1 MGHVPD
7 HVTSPTPART
17 ALVRHGETD
26 WNRDGR
32 LQGRTDIPLNDT
44 GRAQA
49 RALAEQLA
57 EPLGDVPWAAVTSS
71 PLSRA
76 RETAQ
81 IIADRLGL
89 DLLAPHDDLVER
101 HFGEAEGGNLAEL
114 TARYP
119 NGERPGQEPWEDL
132 VARGAGALRRLRAE
146 HGDVPL
152 VVVAHG
158 TLLRATVEGL
168 AGVELARMA
177 NATSVVVEGAGQD
190 WRLARAPQRA

>member
-1 MGHVPD
+1 MPAH
-7 HVTSPTPART
+7 TPAPGPGPAPVT

-49 RALAEQLA
+49 QALAEQLKSQ
-57 EPLGDVPWAAVTSS
+57 GWAAITSS

-81 IIADRLGL
+81 IIAAELGL
-89 DLLAPHDDLVER
+89 ELLPPHDDLVER
-101 HFGEAEGGNLAEL
+101 QFGEAEGGTLAEL
-114 TARYP
+114 RGRFP
-119 NGERPGQEPWEDL
+119 NGERPGQEPWDDV
-132 VARGAGALRRLRAE
+132 VARGAAALRRLRAE

-158 TLLRATVEGL
+158 TFLRATVEGL
-168 AGVELARMA
+168 TGVELPRMA
-177 NATSVVVEGAGQD
+177 NATSVVLEGSGGQ
-190 WRLARAPQRA
+190 WSLAREPQRA

>member
-1 MGHVPD
+1 MP
-7 HVTSPTPART
+7 SPTVPPRT

-49 RALAEQLA
+49 LALADQLA
-57 EPLGDVPWAAVTSS
+57 GQGWTAITSS

-81 IIADRLGL
+81 IIADHLGL
-89 DLLAPHDDLVER
+89 ELLPAHDDLVER
-101 HFGEAEGGNLAEL
+101 NFGEAEGGDLEEL
-114 TARYP
+114 TARFP
-119 NGERPGQEPWEDL
+119 NGERPGQETWDD
-132 VARGAGALRRLRAE
+132 VCARGAAALRRLRAE
-146 HGDVPL
+146 HGDAPL

-158 TLLRATVEGL
+158 TFLRATVNGLMGL
-168 AGVELARMA
+168 ALPRMA
-177 NATSVVVEGAGQD
+177 NATSVVVEGFDDD
-190 WRLARAPQRA
+190 WRLTREPQKA

>member
-1 MGHVPD
+1 MPD
-7 HVTSPTPART
+7 HTSSPRSPRT

-32 LQGRTDIPLNDT
+32 LQGRTDVPLNDT
-44 GRAQA
+44 GRDQA
-49 RALAEQLA
+49 RALADQLA
-57 EPLGDVPWAAVTSS
+57 APLGDVPWAAITSS

-89 DLLAPHDDLVER
+89 ELLAPHEDLVER
-101 HFGEAEGGNLAEL
+101 CFGEAEGATVDELAV
-114 TARYP
+114 RYP
-119 NGERPGQEPWEDL
+119 HGERPGQEPWEDL
-132 VARGAGALRRLRAE
+132 RARGSAALRRLRAE
-146 HGDVPL
+146 HGDTPL

-158 TLLRATVEGL
+158 TFLRATVEGL

-177 NATSVVVEGAGQD
+177 NATSVVVEGAD
-190 WRLARAPQRA
+190 REWRLARAPQRA

>member
-1 MGHVPD
+1 MHP
-7 HVTSPTPART
+7 HTTPAGSART

-49 RALAEQLA
+49 LALAGQLA
-57 EPLGDVPWAAVTSS
+57 GQGWAAITSS

-81 IIADRLGL
+81 IIADVLEL
-89 DLLAPHDDLVER
+89 ELLPAQDDLVER
-101 HFGEAEGGNLAEL
+101 NFGDAEGGNLAEL

-119 NGERPGQEPWEDL
+119 HGERPGQETWEE
-132 VARGAGALRRLRAE
+132 VTGRGAAAVRRLRAE
-146 HGDVPL
+146 HGDDPL
-152 VVVAHG
+152 IVVAHG
-158 TLLRATVEGL
+158 TFLRATVHGL
-168 AGVELARMA
+168 TGLELPRMA
-177 NATSVVVEGAGQD
+177 NATSVVVEGAGND
-190 WRLARAPQRA
+190 WRLTRALEKA

>member
-1 MGHVPD
+1 MGHVQS
-7 HVTSPTPART
+7 HTSLTESAAPRT

-49 RALAEQLA
+49 LALAGLLE
-57 EPLGDVPWAAVTSS
+57 EEGGWAAITSS

-81 IIADRLGL
+81 IIADVLGL
-89 DLLAPHDDLVER
+89 ELLPPHDDLVER
-101 HFGEAEGGNLAEL
+101 DFGDAEGGNREELA
-114 TARYP
+114 ARFP
-119 NGERPGQEPWEDL
+119 DGQRPGEESWTDL
-132 VARGAGALRRLRAE
+132 CERGASALRRIRAE

-158 TLLRATVEGL
+158 TFLRATVDGL
-168 AGVELARMA
+168 MGVELPRMA
-177 NATSVVVEGAGQD
+177 NATSVVVEGSGPD
-190 WRLARAPQRA
+190 WRLAIAPQKA

>member
-1 MGHVPD
+1 MPD

-49 RALAEQLA
+49 RALAELLA
-57 EPLGDVPWAAVTSS
+57 EPLGDDLPWAAVTSS

-81 IIADRLGL
+81 ILADRLGL
-89 DLLAPHDDLVER
+89 ELLPPHDDLVER
-101 HFGEAEGGNLAEL
+101 HFGEAEGGDLAEL

-119 NGERPGQEPWEDL
+119 HGERPGQEPWEDL
-132 VARGAGALRRLRAE
+132 VARGSAALRRLRAE

-168 AGVELARMA
+168 VGVELPRMA
-177 NATSVVVEGAGQD
+177 NATSVVVEGAGDD

>member
-1 MGHVPD
+1 MDPVPS
-7 HVTSPTPART
+7 HRVNTALPRT

-49 RALAEQLA
+49 LKLANLLKDE
-57 EPLGDVPWAAVTSS
+57 GGWAAITSS

-81 IIADRLGL
+81 IIADVLGL
-89 DLLAPHDDLVER
+89 ELLPSHDDLVER
-101 HFGEAEGGNLAEL
+101 NFGEAEGGNREEL
-114 TARYP
+114 SARFP
-119 NGERPGQEPWEDL
+119 NNERPGEEPWTEL
-132 VARGAGALRRLRAE
+132 CARGADALRRIRAE
-146 HGDVPL
+146 HGDTPI

-158 TLLRATVEGL
+158 TFLRATVDGL
-168 AGVELARMA
+168 MGVELPRMA
-177 NATSVVVEGAGQD
+177 NATSVVVEGSGNE
-190 WRLARAPQRA
+190 WNLAREPQKA

>member
-1 MGHVPD
+1 MPD
-7 HVTSPTPART
+7 HVTPARSPRT

-32 LQGRTDIPLNDT
+32 LQGRTDVPLNDT
-44 GRAQA
+44 GREQA

-57 EPLGDVPWAAVTSS
+57 DPLGDVRWAAVTSS

-89 DLLAPHDDLVER
+89 DLLPAHDDLVER
-101 HFGEAEGGNLAEL
+101 HFGEAEGGTLAEL

-119 NGERPGQEPWEDL
+119 QGERPGQEPWEDL
-132 VARGAGALRRLRAE
+132 VARGSAALRRLRAE
-146 HGDVPL
+146 HGDTPL

-158 TLLRATVEGL
+158 TFLRATVEGL

-177 NATSVVVEGAGQD
+177 NATSVVVEGSGGD
-190 WRLARAPQRA
+190 WRLDRAPQRA

>member
-1 MGHVPD
+1 MGHVLP
-7 HVTSPTPART
+7 HPTTPVT

-32 LQGRTDIPLNDT
+32 LQGRTDVPLNAT

-49 RALAEQLA
+49 QALAEQLT
-57 EPLGDVPWAAVTSS
+57 GQGWAAITSS

-81 IIADRLGL
+81 IIATELGL
-89 DLLAPHDDLVER
+89 DLLPPHDDLVER
-101 HFGEAEGGNLAEL
+101 RFGEAEGGTLAQLRE
-114 TARYP
+114 RFP
-119 NGERPGQEPWEDL
+119 HDERPGQEPWEDL

-158 TLLRATVEGL
+158 TFLRATVEGL
-168 AGVELARMA
+168 AGVDLPRMA
-177 NATSVVVEGAGQD
+177 NATSVVLEGSGER
-190 WRLARAPQRA
+190 WSLVREPQRA